1 MIDKKMDTY
10 FRLIATAEQELIANN
25 GHMKISM
32 ICSLS

>member
-25 GHMKISM
+25 GHMKISV

>member
-1 MIDKKMDTY
+1 MFDKKIDTY

-25 GHMKISM
+25 AHMKISV